1 MSGFSSIGTA
11 FGFNSILNLLFSTE
25 IRDVNQS
32 SNRFLLVCQSFSIST
47 IYFVKEK
54 SSEKKPI
61 TTSQSPKSQ
70 QSICS
75 FLLYIPKKCS
85 NWVYIKKVHFFVLNM
100 AETMNVLLKLF
111 ND

>member
-32 SNRFLLVCQSFSIST
+32 SNRFLPVCQSFSIST

-54 SSEKKPI
+54 SNEKCP
-61 TTSQSPKSQ
+61 SQSPRA
-70 QSICS
+70 QSRI
-75 FLLYIPKKCS
+75 
-85 NWVYIKKVHFFVLNM
+85 
-100 AETMNVLLKLF
+100 LKLSLKQSVSYYIYH
-111 ND
+111 